1 MALATDVRCPPRPTP
16 VRMRIAG
23 SLLLDLAAALSVT
36 AFLAAIA
43 APTLRGQWQERQ
55 DTAALQAF
63 LGDLQF
69 AQAEAA
75 RRGQRVAV
83 CTGAQGQCVGR
94 NAWAEG
100 RIVFLD
106 LDGNGTLDPGEPML
120 RSSPGHVAG
129 TGAGIPAPEPGSL
142 FSTSGRIGLA
152 FGADGRLDA
161 QVGAVQTWSLNS
173 AGTERVRCIQLNNAG
188 HTIVRAAMGTCA

>member
-1 MALATDVRCPPRPTP
+1 MALATDARRTPRPTNRRTR
-16 VRMRIAG
+16 VAG

-55 DTAALQAF
+55 DSAAVQAF

-75 RRGQRVAV
+75 RRGQRVAI
-83 CTGAQGQCVGR
+83 CTGAQGQCDGR
-94 NAWAEG
+94 NAWATG
-100 RIVFLD
+100 RVVFLD
-106 LDGNGTLDPGEPML
+106 LDGNGTLDAGEPVL
-120 RSSPGHVAG
+120 RTSPGHVAP
-129 TGAGIPAPEPGSL
+129 AAASIPAPEPATL
-142 FSTSGRIGLA
+142 FSTSGRVGLA

-173 AGTERVRCIQLNNAG
+173 VGSERVRCIQLNNAG
-188 HTIVRAAMGTCA
+188 HTIVRAATGTCA